1 MAILATTLL
10 FVATGLATAQA
21 TDAAGT
27 SAGPATAVEPEA
39 LEDGSAAASVAT
51 QAAAPSGGLGSAT
64 GRLLA
69 TLATA
74 SVFAGGLVA
83 VGTFVFIQRAL
94 SGKGP
99 ELRSLAGLVRVGALA
114 VFAGT
119 IVDLIAKTVATSGGS
134 GATIDIGNLQ
144 TTISGSQGIA
154 AALLIVASV
163 SLYGAAQTSSRRQTT
178 SHMPSLRVAT
188 VSSATAVPLS
198 VGAAVH
204 PPYPP
209 IVPTPQASGVTE
221 LDRPQLGW
229 VGAIAFALAFAF
241 AGSST
246 TTGPAALMWFVGFVH
261 VAAAAIWVGGLV
273 AMAATLQF
281 RRQRGL
287 SSRATAMVLGFS
299 IDAGVAAAAVGVSGA
314 IMAWLMVAEPA
325 DFIATDWG
333 RLILVK
339 LALTMVA
346 GVIGLVNRIK
356 LVPALEQRHDEPQIS
371 AELAR
376 TARTEIAVVAIA
388 VLAAAVATSLL

>member
-1 MAILATTLL
+1 MTFPPFSRRATASNSGYPNRDRCAWTRPLAAVAILATTLL

-39 LEDGSAAASVAT
+39 LEDGSAAGSVAT
-51 QAAAPSGGLGSAT
+51 QAADPSGGLGSAT

-74 SVFAGGLVA
+74 SVFAGGLV
-83 VGTFVFIQRAL
+83 
-94 SGKGP
+94 
-99 ELRSLAGLVRVGALA
+99 
-114 VFAGT
+114 
-119 IVDLIAKTVATSGGS
+119 DLIAKTVSTSGGS
-134 GATIDIGNLQ
+134 GATIDIGNLR

-154 AALLIVASV
+154 AALFIVASV

-178 SHMPSLRVAT
+178 SHMPSLRVAA

-221 LDRPQLGW
+221 LDRPELGW